1 VPGPEQSTARLTIEP
16 LQPEHAEELHAA
28 LADPA
33 VHRYIVTSG
42 PWTLPAVRAR
52 LERVAAGPPAGSGDV
67 WLNFAV
73 RRAARLVGRLPW
85 TLPAVRARLERVAAG
100 PPAGSG
106 DVWLNFAV
114 RREARLVGRLESTV
128 HGQLA
133 EIAYLFDP
141 AASGRGY
148 ATEAV
153 QWLLGHLHEAHGV
166 TEVWATTDPGND
178 ASIRVLG
185 RTGFTRVDEVH
196 PDVGSYDEGDLV
208 FRRQLG

>member
-1 VPGPEQSTARLTIEP
+1 MPGSRGSAAGRATTARLSVEP
-16 LQPEHAEELHAA
+16 LRPEHAEELHAA

-33 VHRYIVTSG
+33 VHRFIVTSG
-42 PWTLPAVRAR
+42 PWTVPAVR
-52 LERVAAGPPAGSGDV
+52 S
-67 WLNFAV
+67 
-73 RRAARLVGRLPW
+73 
-85 TLPAVRARLERVAAG
+85 RLERVAAG

-114 RREARLVGRLESTV
+114 RREAHLVGRLESTV

-141 AASGRGY
+141 AVSGRGY

-153 QWLLGHLHEAHGV
+153 QWLLGHLHDEHGV

-178 ASIRVLG
+178 ASIRLLV
-185 RTGFTRVDEVH
+185 RTGFAQVDEVH

-208 FRRQLG
+208 FRRRLG